1 MRPPVGPFRLPPAGR
16 LLMKAI
22 RDDAFGAEVLF
33 VIEGLPSSAGIRLVG
48 SLRGPDCSRATTLP
62 VTVSLLHVASPGG
75 VAARAVLTEP
85 APWTPELPNRY
96 RLEARLEGGDAL
108 DDAWRQPFG
117 GCIAVRRLGRRGRS
131 FWLDGRR
138 FVLRGGPAVGV
149 AEAVASLAAAR
160 TRNHAVVV
168 DIDAPG
174 FTDRQPVGENLEAV
188 LAAADRDGVFVVV
201 NFRASQAESVATST
215 AFHPSAAFAIA
226 RDREAADA
234 FAAIRAPSGPLLGLS
249 VDGASSPPADVGPA
263 DFLVVRVPSGGL
275 PFDAWLT
282 SPPPVPLVA
291 CRAGGGDPQTCDALQ
306 AKLSRWGV
314 DRAGTPLPWDWA
326 GFLIDGGPCE
336 TVVGIKTS
344 REV

>member
-1 MRPPVGPFRLPPAGR
+1 MRPPVGPFRPPPAGR
-16 LLMKAI
+16 LLMQSV

-33 VIEGLPSSAGIRLVG
+33 VVEGLPSSAGIRLAG

-62 VTVSLLHVASPGG
+62 VTVSLLPVAAPLG

-96 RLEARLEGGDAL
+96 RLEARLEGSDGLDA
-108 DDAWRQPFG
+108 ASRQPFG
-117 GCIAVRRLGRRGRS
+117 GWIALRRLGRRGRS

-138 FVLRGGPAVGV
+138 FVLRGGPAVGA
-149 AEAVASLAAAR
+149 AEATLTLAAAR
-160 TRNHAVVV
+160 SRNHAVIV
-168 DIDAPG
+168 DADDPG
-174 FTDRQPVGENLEAV
+174 FADSHPVGDTIETV
-188 LAAADRDGVFVVV
+188 LDAADRDGVFVVV
-201 NFRASQAESVATST
+201 NFRASQAETVATAT

-226 RDREAADA
+226 RDREAAAA

-249 VDGASSPPADVGPA
+249 VDGSSSPPGDVGPA

-291 CRAGGGDPQTCDALQ
+291 CRVGGGDSETCDGLQ
-306 AKLSRWGV
+306 AKLARWGV
-314 DRAGTPLPWDWA
+314 HLAGGSLPWDWA
-326 GFLIDGGPCE
+326 GFLIEPM
-336 TVVGIKTS
+336 S
-344 REV
+344 RGNEL